1 MNTKTP
7 VVLLRKDSQ
16 GIKGTIANAN
26 HHAQKI
32 LPFIEAIQGAIP
44 HIGFALHR
52 AGHNVHEFH
61 TNDGRK
67 FTLRAFTLNGRYHG
81 VRLALRVSRSVEIR
95 LIDITSVTEVPQL
108 LAVMAQLAEDQKG
121 NDTPLLDKAA

>member
-1 MNTKTP
+1 MTKTP

-16 GIKGTIANAN
+16 GIKGTIANAK

-32 LPFIEAIQGAIP
+32 LPFIEAIQGAVP
-44 HIGFALHR
+44 HLGFALHK

-61 TNDGRK
+61 TNDGRR
-67 FTLRAFTLNGRYHG
+67 FTLRAFTKDGSYEG
-81 VRLALRVSRSVEIR
+81 VRLALRVSRSLEVR
-95 LIDITSVTEVPQL
+95 LMDITSVVEVPHL
-108 LAVMAQLAEDQKG
+108 LAVMASLAADQKG